1 MDKFQIN
8 IENGYQDW
16 SISSLLIL
24 PFENNYVIQT
34 FLLYWVPIPD
44 RNIPKEGQEKLYC
57 LKKF

>member
-1 MDKFQIN
+1 MATKT
-8 IENGYQDW
+8 EVYP
-16 SISSLLIL
+16 SLLIL

-44 RNIPKEGQEKLYC
+44 RKIPKEGQEKLYC